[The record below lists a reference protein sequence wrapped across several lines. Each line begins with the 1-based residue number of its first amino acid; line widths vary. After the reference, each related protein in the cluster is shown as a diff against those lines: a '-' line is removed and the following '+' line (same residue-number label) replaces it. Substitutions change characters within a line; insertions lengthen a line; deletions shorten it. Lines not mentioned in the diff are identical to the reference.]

1 MVFCM
6 LLLVIPVAY
15 PLLFV
20 LLLVL
25 HRRNPPLAEPFV
37 TFLNTL
43 LNAAIPVA
51 PPFKLLAE
59 LRRRSRGRHTP
70 RLTHRSITVRQPEAE
85 NFSS

>member
-25 HRRNPPLAEPFV
+25 HRRNPPLAELFV
-37 TFLNTL
+37 TFL

-51 PPFKLLAE
+51 LPFKLLAE